1 MVVCRLDAAR
11 QIVLRTRNLATG
23 RQAGRVKRLALV
35 VLGLAWLAA
44 CSSSG
49 VPACKGGTPPST
61 GLSGYRLGPRDQVQV
76 TVFRQPDMSG
86 LFTIDGEGFLA
97 LPLVG
102 EFKAG
107 GLTTRDLE
115 DQIEARLKK
124 DQFLVNPQV
133 SIELKTYR
141 SFYVLGEV
149 NHPGSYEFRDGMT
162 VTNGVALAGG
172 FTYRANQGNASIERE
187 GCAFPA
193 RVDTL
198 VQPGDIITV
207 PERYF

>member
-1 MVVCRLDAAR
+1 MVAWGLRTARRLAAR
-11 QIVLRTRNLATG
+11 ARASAARRPAGLKPLA
-23 RQAGRVKRLALV
+23 VAL
-35 VLGLAWLAA
+35 LGLVWLGA
-44 CSSSG
+44 CSGSG
-49 VPACKGGTPPST
+49 VPACKGGTPPNA
-61 GLSGYRLGPRDQVQV
+61 GAAGYRLGPRDQLQV
-76 TVFRQPDMSG
+76 TIFRQPDMSG
-86 LFTIDGEGFLA
+86 QFTIDGEGFLA

-107 GLTTRDLE
+107 GLTTRELE
-115 DQIEARLKK
+115 NQIEDRLKQ

-133 SIELKTYR
+133 SIQLQTYR

-149 NHPGSYEFRDGMT
+149 SNPGSYEFRDGMT

-172 FTYRANQGNASIERE
+172 YTYRANQGDASIERD

>member
-1 MVVCRLDAAR
+1 M
-11 QIVLRTRNLATG
+11 
-23 RQAGRVKRLALV
+23 KRLIVILLS
-35 VLGLAWLAA
+35 LGWLAA

-49 VPACKGGTPPST
+49 VPECKDGAPPNA
-61 GLSGYRLGPRDQVQV
+61 GISGYRLGPRDIVQV
-76 TVFRQPDMSG
+76 TIFRQPDMSG
-86 LFTIDGEGFLA
+86 QFTIDGEGFLA

-107 GLTTRDLE
+107 GLTTRELE

-133 SIELKTYR
+133 GVQLQSYR

-149 NHPGSYEFRDGMT
+149 SNPGAYEFRDGMT
-162 VTNGVALAGG
+162 LTNGIALAGG
-172 FTYRANQGNASIERE
+172 YTYRANQTSASIERS

-198 VQPGDIITV
+198 VQPGDVITV

>member
-1 MVVCRLDAAR
+1 ML
-11 QIVLRTRNLATG
+11 
-23 RQAGRVKRLALV
+23 
-35 VLGLAWLAA
+35 LGLVWLAA

-49 VPACKGGTPPST
+49 VPACKGGAPPNA
-61 GLSGYRLGPRDQVQV
+61 GLTGYRLGPLDQVQV
-76 TVFRQPDMSG
+76 TIFRQPDMSG
-86 LFTIDGEGFLA
+86 QFTIDGEGFLA

-107 GLTTRDLE
+107 GLTTRELE
-115 DQIEARLKK
+115 NQIEARLKQ
-124 DQFLVNPQV
+124 DQYLVNPQV
-133 SIELKTYR
+133 GIELKTYR

-149 NHPGSYEFRDGMT
+149 NHPGSFEFRDGMT
-162 VTNGVALAGG
+162 LTNGIALAGG
-172 FTYRANQGNASIERE
+172 YTYRANETGATIERD

>member
-1 MVVCRLDAAR
+1 
-11 QIVLRTRNLATG
+11 
-23 RQAGRVKRLALV
+23 VKRLALV
-35 VLGLAWLAA
+35 VLGLMWLAA

-49 VPACKGGTPPST
+49 VPTCKGGVAPPG
-61 GLSGYRLGPRDQVQV
+61 GLVGYRLGPGDNLQV
-76 TVFRQPDMSG
+76 TIFRQPDMSG
-86 LFTIDGEGFLA
+86 QFAIDGEGFLA

-115 DQIEARLKK
+115 NQIEERLKQA
-124 DQFLVNPQV
+124 QFLVNPQV
-133 SIELKTYR
+133 GVQLLTYR

-149 NHPGSYEFRDGMT
+149 SKPGSYEYRDGISL
-162 VTNGVALAGG
+162 TNAVALAGG
-172 FTYRANQGNASIERE
+172 YTYRADQSGATIERD
-187 GCAFPA
+187 GCAFPT
-193 RVDTL
+193 RVDTT